1 MLRTQISATIIA
13 LSATLA
19 VSPAHATPLAYNE
32 AVSGDLPENAP
43 FPVLPLDVG
52 VSTVTGTSF
61 VNFPPGGP
69 NSADFDS
76 FEFSVPA
83 NTQLIGI
90 TYTSTVTNDTSGDTT
105 LRMEAFVDDVPVT
118 KSFACQ
124 EFYIINKTSIG
135 PTCLVPPGN
144 TFAAALPL
152 DAGTYLLF
160 EGQFQVTNFGETD
173 WNYTWALTVEPIP
186 EPRSIMLL
194 SAGLV
199 ILGALIWRQRKSTV
213 WP

>member
-1 MLRTQISATIIA
+1 MLRTQISSTIIA
-13 LSATLA
+13 LSAALA

-52 VSTVTGTSF
+52 VNTVTGTSF

-83 NTQLIGI
+83 NTQLLGI

-124 EFYIINKTSIG
+124 EFYIINKNLNRPNLPGSTGQHVRGGVTVGCWYPISFLKDSFRLQISEKRIG
-135 PTCLVPPGN
+135 T
-144 TFAAALPL
+144 
-152 DAGTYLLF
+152 
-160 EGQFQVTNFGETD
+160 
-173 WNYTWALTVEPIP
+173 
-186 EPRSIMLL
+186 
-194 SAGLV
+194 
-199 ILGALIWRQRKSTV
+199 ILGR
-213 WP
+213 

>member
-1 MLRTQISATIIA
+1 MMRTRIFTTIIA
-13 LSATLA
+13 LLAALA
-19 VSPAHATPLAYNE
+19 VSPGHATPLAYNE
-32 AVSGDLPENAP
+32 AVSGDLPESAP

-52 VSTVTGTSF
+52 VNTVNGTSF
-61 VNFPPGGP
+61 VNFPVGGP

-83 NTQLIGI
+83 NTRLVWI
-90 TYTSTVTNDTSGDTT
+90 TYTPTVTKDTSGDTT

-135 PTCLVPPGN
+135 PTCLVPPDN
-144 TFAAALPL
+144 TFASALPL

-160 EGQFQVTNFGETD
+160 EGQFQPTNFGETD
-173 WNYTWALTVEPIP
+173 WSYTWSLTVVPVP
-186 EPRSIMLL
+186 EPRSIVLL
-194 SAGLV
+194 AAGLV
-199 ILGALIWRQRKSTV
+199 MLGGIMWWRREV
-213 WP
+213 H